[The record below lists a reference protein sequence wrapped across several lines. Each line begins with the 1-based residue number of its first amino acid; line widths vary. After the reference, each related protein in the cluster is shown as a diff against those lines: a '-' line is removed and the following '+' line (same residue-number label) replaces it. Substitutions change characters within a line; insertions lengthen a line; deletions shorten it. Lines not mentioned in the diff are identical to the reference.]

1 MEQIRIN
8 TTQNVALSYE
18 PAGIGFR
25 ILAGILD
32 QIFFYVYVF
41 LVIFIFQKF
50 VISHN
55 YYSEEYEKAETY
67 NSIMYAIMVIFLLPA
82 MLYHLLSETFMNGQS
97 FGKKIAGIKVVKL
110 DGTQPNF
117 GSYLIRSML
126 RLIDVSVFSPVVAI
140 ISIAASEKSQR
151 LGDMAAGTTVI
162 KMNTKVSL
170 NDTILYN
177 RKDDY
182 KIVYEQVMLLSD
194 KEANLIKE
202 VLEFSIKNNQPQHM
216 KQLALKLKN
225 KLGIENGT
233 EKDADFLNT
242 ILRDYSH
249 YRFEN

>member
-1 MEQIRIN
+1 M
-8 TTQNVALSYE
+8 TL
-18 PAGIGFR
+18 
-25 ILAGILD
+25 
-32 QIFFYVYVF
+32 
-41 LVIFIFQKF
+41 
-50 VISHN
+50 
-55 YYSEEYEKAETY
+55 
-67 NSIMYAIMVIFLLPA
+67 FLLPA

-126 RLIDVSVFSPVVAI
+126 RLIDVSVFSPVVSI
-140 ISIAASEKSQR
+140 IYIAVSEKSQR
-151 LGDMAAGTTVI
+151 LGDIAAGTTVI
-162 KMNTKVSL
+162 KINKKVTLS
-170 NDTILYN
+170 DTILYN

-194 KEANLIKE
+194 KEANLMKE

-216 KQLALKLKN
+216 KQLAIKLKT
-225 KLGIENGT
+225 KLGIENST

-242 ILRDYSH
+242 LLHDYSH